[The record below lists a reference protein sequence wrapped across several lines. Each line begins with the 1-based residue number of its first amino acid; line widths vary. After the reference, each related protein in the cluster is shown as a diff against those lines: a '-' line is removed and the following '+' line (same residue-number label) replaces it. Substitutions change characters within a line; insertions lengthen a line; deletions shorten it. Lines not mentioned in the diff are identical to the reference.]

1 MLPYPTQ
8 MLCRKSGSG
17 SPPTPLTVS
26 VSPAAG
32 SVGSSG
38 AGTWNATASTGTPP
52 YTYSWSATS
61 TSGSTTVSP
70 SGSSANVS
78 WSGLTV
84 GGNLTVSC
92 TVTDSL
98 GATGSASAVMSVPRS
113 PTYPPLTDLT
123 FSLSGSP
130 YIDAGK
136 SYSHTFV
143 ATPTGGTP
151 PLTFSWGFFE
161 VFTGDVSSDNQAVG
175 YRDYVDGNHTGTGRV
190 FCRVQ
195 DATGAYIDRTL
206 YGYSLTY

>member
-1 MLPYPTQ
+1 MLWKGRVGQ
-8 MLCRKSGSG
+8 DNFN
-17 SPPTPLTVS
+17 S
-26 VSPAAG
+26 VDGVEIRPGLNEVVQFFQLFDQVRDIERAIIG
-32 SVGSSG
+32 PV
-38 AGTWNATASTGTPP
+38 
-52 YTYSWSATS
+52 
-61 TSGSTTVSP
+61 VDR
-70 SGSSANVS
+70 SSANVS

-98 GATGSASAVMSVPRS
+98 GATGSASAVMSVPSS

-151 PLTFSWGFFE
+151 LSA
-161 VFTGDVSSDNQAVG
+161 VSANETD
-175 YRDYVDGNHTGTGRV
+175 
-190 FCRVQ
+190 
-195 DATGAYIDRTL
+195 
-206 YGYSLTY
+206 